1 MGCWRHWRDHSCVF
15 GKHPD
20 YDITSYRII
29 SYHAGSCKETRATN
43 RKYLYQA
50 SSELEQAGK
59 RHPLK
64 KEKNGK
70 SLAENGTAEVTPP
83 AAKKTK
89 AKTKEGKKEGKK
101 EKAKERKKK
110 KKKRQSAEA
119 FGSPL
124 DADTAPEAGARVEGG
139 TPASS
144 GSKKKKKKTKEK
156 AAVAASE
163 EKREKREKKRGGK
176 AGKGET
182 PEVPPRRKSVRINL
196 RKNLVVTIG
205 EKPYPEAVRTPPT
218 SKPRGSALKVKG
230 DGPSSTKRKNAKPRS
245 QRSLKM

>member
-89 AKTKEGKKEGKK
+89 AKTKEGKKE
-101 EKAKERKKK
+101 KAKERKKK

-124 DADTAPEAGARVEGG
+124 DADTAPEAGARAEGD

-163 EKREKREKKRGGK
+163 EKREKREKREKKRGGK